1 MPTGFTESFWSPD
14 YAGGLGKLFAK
25 LQQGVVENQQVLT
38 IARLRADAED
48 AYGDKLKGI
57 APAAERP
64 DGFARDEGASTR
76 KAYEGIKKEMDS
88 AGESHKKVAENIRKL
103 VIEPFS
109 KWAEAHEQRVEMSHD
124 DLQNKIRNHDK
135 QTENVK
141 KLRNN
146 FFNKCRLLEDYDQEK
161 ELGFQSLSLVDKAKE
176 AKPTANGE
184 KDVTTPSSATAPTAP
199 EIKVAE
205 AEDDEDSYEIG
216 DMFYAPSQLKKILTA
231 ALDTLPMNEVK
242 VTLLGTYQNCTPG
255 DVIVQHLQKHLGATT
270 VSAAERIGQDLIGHG
285 FLRLVGNMGNTF
297 ANSSKMSYQWK
308 PKAFELAGKAPA
320 PTLQRKGT
328 LANMLAPVEEAD
340 DLSPESPGNAL
351 SDMFNRYLSQPRPGE
366 TQYDKLKRE
375 AAEADEK
382 YKGGVQKLDLIRCN
396 LEEAMMDHFKF
407 MERCELDRLKAIKA
421 VILDFSGA
429 VSNVIPT
436 LQSTVDTM
444 MLFQETVQPPGDLRF
459 MIDTYRTGS
468 FLPKVTTYE
477 SYYNTAGDQTY
488 GVDLELRARGDRKR
502 VPLIVTSILQ
512 YLDNHYPDLETDEA
526 RRSIWTVDVPLKAT
540 HHLRN
545 VINNGKAIPRDVLE
559 KYDMPI
565 VASALK
571 LYLLELPD
579 SLVSSRVYD
588 VIKTIYHTHG
598 GEGDD
603 QTRLSVIQNTLGGL
617 LLANIATLDAL
628 VSHFTRLIELT
639 SAEEQYY
646 TDLSAAFAPCILRPR
661 VESIVTLHDKH
672 AQRLFRDLLSHK
684 ELIFGELKRE
694 RSLNAGRNRAPSS
707 TDESSRKVN
716 EQARARAVIAAR
728 SRPSSPATASR
739 NRRDSSRGGDF
750 PRIPVNPTQSP
761 TTSVSSRY
769 RQSLEV
775 PGLPTSGPG
784 GLGDID
790 PQQAAFATQE
800 SSPGFAQTAESY
812 EQSPEDDA
820 PPSDNKLPH
829 QPPPKAEDSGFRR
842 ASRGY
847 QPRRNIRPEGV
858 SLSDRPIED

>member
-1 MPTGFTESFWSPD
+1 MPAGFSESFWSAD
-14 YAGGLGKLFAK
+14 YAGGLGKLFLK
-25 LQQGVVENQQVLT
+25 LQQGVVENQQILT

-48 AYGDKLKGI
+48 AYGDKLRTI
-57 APAAERP
+57 SPAAEKP

-76 KAYEGIKKEMDS
+76 KAYEGMKKEMDS
-88 AGESHKKVAENIRKL
+88 AGDSHKKVAENIRKL

-109 KWAEAHEQRVEMSHD
+109 RWADAHEQRVELSHE

-161 ELGFQSLSLVDKAKE
+161 ELGFQSPEKKDAP
-176 AKPTANGE
+176 KPATNGE
-184 KDVTTPSSATAPTAP
+184 GGPPLTPGTPATPGAPAP
-199 EIKVAE
+199 QIKVAE
-205 AEDDEDSYEIG
+205 PEDDEDAYEIG
-216 DMFYAPSQLKKILTA
+216 DMFYPPSQLKRILSS

-255 DVIVQHLQKHLGATT
+255 DVIVQYIQKHLGATT
-270 VSAAERIGQDLIGHG
+270 VSAAERVGQDLIGHG

-297 ANSSKMSYQWK
+297 ANSSKMNYQWK
-308 PKAFELAGKAPA
+308 PKALEMAGKVPS
-320 PTLQRKGT
+320 PTLQRRGT
-328 LANMLAPVEEAD
+328 LASMIAPEEVD

-375 AAEADEK
+375 AMEADEK
-382 YKGGVQKLDLIRCN
+382 YKSGVLKLDLIRCN
-396 LEEAMMDHFKF
+396 LEESMMDHLKF

-429 VSNVIPT
+429 ISNVIPT

-459 MIDTYRTGS
+459 MIDTYRSGP

-477 SYYNTAGDQTY
+477 SYYNSAGDQTF

-526 RRSIWTVDVPLKAT
+526 RRAIWTVDVPLKAT

-545 VINNGKAIPRDVLE
+545 SINNGKMIPRDVLK

-565 VASALK
+565 IASTLK

-639 SAEEQYY
+639 SADERYY
-646 TDLSAAFAPCILRPR
+646 SDLSATFAPCILRPR
-661 VESIVTLHDKH
+661 VESIVTQHDKH
-672 AQRLFRDLLSHK
+672 ALRLFRDLLSHK

-707 TDESSRKVN
+707 TDESSRK
-716 EQARARAVIAAR
+716 EKEHHRRRLLGATGGIRRRA
-728 SRPSSPATASR
+728 SPTATAASAL
-739 NRRDSSRGGDF
+739 
-750 PRIPVNPTQSP
+750 
-761 TTSVSSRY
+761 RY

-775 PGLPTSGPG
+775 P

-790 PQQAAFATQE
+790 PQQAAFAAEATT
-800 SSPGFAQTAESY
+800 GFSQTAEHY
-812 EQSPEDDA
+812 HETSPEDE
-820 PPSDNKLPH
+820 PVPQENRSVH
-829 QPPPKAEDSGFRR
+829 QPPPKVEESGYKR
-842 ASRGY
+842 APATRGY
-847 QPRRNIRPEGV
+847 QPRRIVRAEGV
-858 SLSDRPIED
+858 SLNDRPVDD

>member
-1 MPTGFTESFWSPD
+1 
-14 YAGGLGKLFAK
+14 
-25 LQQGVVENQQVLT
+25 
-38 IARLRADAED
+38 
-48 AYGDKLKGI
+48 
-57 APAAERP
+57 
-64 DGFARDEGASTR
+64 
-76 KAYEGIKKEMDS
+76 
-88 AGESHKKVAENIRKL
+88 
-103 VIEPFS
+103 
-109 KWAEAHEQRVEMSHD
+109 MSHD
-124 DLQNKIRNHDK
+124 DLQTKIRNHDK
-135 QTENVK
+135 QTETVK

-161 ELGFQSLSLVDKAKE
+161 ELGFSSIDKSKE
-176 AKPTANGE
+176 APKPTTNGE
-184 KDVTTPSSATAPTAP
+184 KDISSPIASSSRSVAPSAPQ
-199 EIKVAE
+199 IKVAE
-205 AEDDEDSYEIG
+205 AEEDEYEIG
-216 DMFYAPSQLKKILTA
+216 DMFYPPSQLKKILA
-231 ALDTLPMNEVK
+231 SALDTLPMNEVK

-255 DVIVQHLQKHLGATT
+255 DVIVQHMQKHLGATT
-270 VSAAERIGQDLIGHG
+270 VSAAERIGQDLISHG

-297 ANSSKMSYQWK
+297 ANSSKMNYQWK
-308 PKAFELAGKAPA
+308 PKAFEMAGKVPA
-320 PTLQRKGT
+320 PQLQRKGT
-328 LANMLAPVEEAD
+328 LASMLTTVDEDD
-340 DLSPESPGNAL
+340 DLTPESPGNAL

-366 TQYDKLKRE
+366 TQYDKLRRE
-375 AAEADEK
+375 ATEADDK
-382 YKGGVQKLDLIRCN
+382 YKSGVQKLDLIRCN
-396 LEEAMMDHFKF
+396 LEESIMDHLKF

-444 MLFQETVQPPGDLRF
+444 MLFQETVQPHGDLRF

-477 SYYNTAGDQTY
+477 SYYNSAGDQTF

-526 RRSIWTVDVPLKAT
+526 RRGIWTVDVPLKAT

-545 VINNGKAIPRDVLE
+545 AINNGKAIPRDILE

-565 VASALK
+565 VASTLK

-598 GEGDD
+598 GENDD

-646 TDLSAAFAPCILRPR
+646 NDLGTAFAPCILRPR
-661 VESIVTLHDKH
+661 VESIVTQHDKH
-672 AQRLFRDLLSHK
+672 AARLFRDLLSHK

-707 TDESSRKVN
+707 TDESSRKAN

-728 SRPSSPATASR
+728 SRPSSPASAGSR
-739 NRRDSSRGGDF
+739 NRRDSSKGGEF
-750 PRIPVNPTQSP
+750 PRIPINPTTTSP
-761 TTSVSSRY
+761 TNSTATSRY

-775 PGLPTSGPG
+775 PGLG

-790 PQQAAFATQE
+790 PQQAAFATE
-800 SSPGFAQTAESY
+800 SSSNFSQSADHF
-812 EQSPEDDA
+812 EQSPEDEA
-820 PPSDNKLPH
+820 THQDNKLPH
-829 QPPPKAEDSGFRR
+829 QPPPKTEEGIRR
-842 ASRGY
+842 PPVRGY
-847 QPRRNIRPEGV
+847 QRRNIRPEGV
-858 SLSDRPIED
+858 SLSDKPVDD

>member
-1 MPTGFTESFWSPD
+1 MPTGFAESFWSPD

-25 LQQGVVENQQVLT
+25 LQQGVVENQQVIT
-38 IARLRADAED
+38 IARLRAEAED
-48 AYGDKLKGI
+48 SYGDRLKSI
-57 APAAERP
+57 SPAAERP
-64 DGFARDEGASTR
+64 DGFLRDEGASTR
-76 KAYEGIKKEMDS
+76 KAGD
-88 AGESHKKVAENIRKL
+88 SHKKVAENIRKL

-109 KWAEAHEQRVEMSHD
+109 KWSEAHEQRVELSHD
-124 DLQNKIRNHDK
+124 DLQQKIRNHDK
-135 QTENVK
+135 QTETVK

-161 ELGFQSLSLVDKAKE
+161 ELGFQSPEKKE
-176 AKPTANGE
+176 TPKTAAGADGKTE
-184 KDVTTPSSATAPTAP
+184 SPATAAAP
-199 EIKVAE
+199 QIKVAE
-205 AEDDEDSYEIG
+205 PEDDEDAYEIG
-216 DMFYAPSQLKKILTA
+216 DMFYPPSQLKKILSA
-231 ALDTLPMNEVK
+231 ALDTVPMNEVK

-255 DVIVQHLQKHLGATT
+255 DVIVQYLQKHLGATT
-270 VSAAERIGQDLIGHG
+270 VSAAERIGQDLVGHG

-297 ANSSKMSYQWK
+297 ANSSRMNYQWR
-308 PKAFELAGKAPA
+308 PKAFEMAGKAPA
-320 PTLQRKGT
+320 LQRKGT
-328 LANMLAPVEEAD
+328 LASMLSPVEEAD
-340 DLSPESPGNAL
+340 NLSPESPGNAL
-351 SDMFNRYLSQPRPGE
+351 SDMFNKYLSQPRPGE
-366 TQYDKLKRE
+366 SQYDKLKRE
-375 AAEADEK
+375 ATEADEK
-382 YKGGVQKLDLIRCN
+382 YKAGVHKLDLIRCN
-396 LEEAMMDHFKF
+396 LEEAMMDHLKF
-407 MERCELDRLKAIKA
+407 MERCEVDRLKAIKA

-429 VSNVIPT
+429 ISNVIPT

-444 MLFQETVQPPGDLRF
+444 MLFQETVQPQGDLRF

-468 FLPKVTTYE
+468 FLPKVVTYE
-477 SYYNTAGDQTY
+477 SYYNSAGDQTF

-526 RRSIWTVDVPLKAT
+526 RRGIWTVDVPLKAT

-545 VINNGKAIPRDVLE
+545 AINNGKAIPRDVLE

-565 VASALK
+565 VASTLK

-646 TDLSAAFAPCILRPR
+646 SELAATFAPCILRPR
-661 VESIVTLHDKH
+661 VESIVTQHDKH

-694 RSLNAGRNRAPSS
+694 RSLNAGRNRAPSH
-707 TDESSRKVN
+707 TDESSRKAN

-728 SRPSSPATASR
+728 SRPSSPAAQSR
-739 NRRDSSRGGDF
+739 SRRDSSRGGEF
-750 PRIPVNPTQSP
+750 PRIPINPTQSP
-761 TTSVSSRY
+761 TSSIGTPRY

-775 PGLPTSGPG
+775 P

-790 PQQAAFATQE
+790 PQQAAFAQE
-800 SSPGFAQTAESY
+800 QSNNFSQTADHF
-812 EQSPEDDA
+812 EQSPEDDVV
-820 PPSDNKLPH
+820 PHENRLPH
-829 QPPPKAEDSGFRR
+829 QPPPKADDKPSFTRGP
-842 ASRGY
+842 ARGY
-847 QPRRNIRPEGV
+847 QPRRAPGVRPEGV
-858 SLSDRPIED
+858 SLSDRPVDD

>member
-1 MPTGFTESFWSPD
+1 MPTGFTESFWSSD

-25 LQQGVVENQQVLT
+25 LQQGIVENQQVVT
-38 IARLRADAED
+38 IARLRSEAED
-48 AYGDKLKGI
+48 AYGDRLKAI
-57 APAAERP
+57 SPAAERP
-64 DGFARDEGASTR
+64 EGFTRDEGASTR
-76 KAYEGIKKEMDS
+76 KAYDGIKKEMDS
-88 AGESHKKVAENIRKL
+88 AGDSHKKVAENIRKL

-109 KWAEAHEQRVEMSHD
+109 QWAEAHEQRVEMSHD
-124 DLQNKIRNHDK
+124 DLQTKIRNHDK

-161 ELGFQSLSLVDKAKE
+161 ELGFQSIEKPKE
-176 AKPTANGE
+176 PPKPTTNGE
-184 KDVTTPSSATAPTAP
+184 SVTSPSGPAPPAATAAP
-199 EIKVAE
+199 AAAAAPQIKVAE
-205 AEDDEDSYEIG
+205 PDDEEDAYEIG
-216 DMFYAPSQLKKILTA
+216 DMFYLPSQLKLILAA

-270 VSAAERIGQDLIGHG
+270 VSSAERIGQDLIAHG

-297 ANSSKMSYQWK
+297 ANSSKMNYQWK
-308 PKAFELAGKAPA
+308 PKAFEMAGKMQAPA
-320 PTLQRKGT
+320 PAALQRKAT
-328 LANMLAPVEEAD
+328 LGNMLSTVEED
-340 DLSPESPGNAL
+340 DSLSPESPGNAL

-375 AAEADEK
+375 SMEADEK
-382 YKGGVQKLDLIRCN
+382 YKAGVLKLDLIRCN
-396 LEEAMMDHFKF
+396 LEESMMDHFKF

-429 VSNVIPT
+429 ISNVIPT

-444 MLFQETVQPPGDLRF
+444 MLFQETVQPQGDLRF

-477 SYYNTAGDQTY
+477 SYYNTAGDQTF

-526 RRSIWTVDVPLKAT
+526 RRAIWTIEVPLKAT

-545 VINNGKAIPRDVLE
+545 VINNGKTIPRDVLE

-565 VASALK
+565 VASTLK

-639 SAEEQYY
+639 SAEEQFY
-646 TDLSAAFAPCILRPR
+646 TDLSATFAPCILRPR
-661 VESIVTLHDKH
+661 VESIVTQHDKH

-707 TDESSRKVN
+707 TDESSRKAN

-728 SRPSSPATASR
+728 SRPSSPAAASR
-739 NRRDSSRGGDF
+739 NRRDSSKGAEF

-761 TTSVSSRY
+761 TNTSATSRY

-775 PGLPTSGPG
+775 PGL

-790 PQQAAFATQE
+790 PQQAAFAAGE
-800 SSPGFAQTAESY
+800 GA
-812 EQSPEDDA
+812 EQSPEEPA
-820 PPSDNKLPH
+820 PQEPKLPH
-829 QPPPKAEDSGFRR
+829 QPPPPQPQPDVTDRRRSGV
-842 ASRGY
+842 ARGY

-858 SLSDRPIED
+858 TLSDRSLDD

>member
-1 MPTGFTESFWSPD
+1 MPTGFSESFWSPD
-14 YAGGLGKLFAK
+14 YAGGLGKLFSK
-25 LQQGVVENQQVLT
+25 LQQGVVENQQILT
-38 IARLRADAED
+38 IARLRSDAED
-48 AYGDKLKGI
+48 AYGDKLKSI
-57 APAAERP
+57 SPAAENP
-64 DGFARDEGASTR
+64 DGFLKDEGASTR
-76 KAYEGIKKEMDS
+76 KAYEGIKKEMES
-88 AGESHKKVAENIRKL
+88 AGDSHKKVAENIRKL

-109 KWAEAHEQRVEMSHD
+109 QWAEAHEQRVEMSHD
-124 DLQNKIRNHDK
+124 DLQTKIRNHDK
-135 QTENVK
+135 QTETVK

-161 ELGFQSLSLVDKAKE
+161 ELGFSSIDKSKE
-176 AKPTANGE
+176 APKPTTNGE
-184 KDVTTPSSATAPTAP
+184 KEVSSPVASSSRAAAAPAAP
-199 EIKVAE
+199 QIKVAE
-205 AEDDEDSYEIG
+205 AEEDEYEIG
-216 DMFYAPSQLKKILTA
+216 DMFYPPSQLKKILA
-231 ALDTLPMNEVK
+231 SALDTLPMNEVK

-285 FLRLVGNMGNTF
+285 FLRLVGNIGNTF
-297 ANSSKMSYQWK
+297 ANSSKMNYQWK
-308 PKAFELAGKAPA
+308 PKAFEMAGKGPA
-320 PTLQRKGT
+320 PQLQRKGT
-328 LANMLAPVEEAD
+328 LASMLTTVEEDD
-340 DLSPESPGNAL
+340 DLTPESPGNAL

-366 TQYDKLKRE
+366 TQYDKLRRE
-375 AAEADEK
+375 ATEADDK
-382 YKGGVQKLDLIRCN
+382 YKSGVQKLDLIRCN
-396 LEEAMMDHFKF
+396 LEESIMDHLKF

-444 MLFQETVQPPGDLRF
+444 MLFQETVQPQGDLRF

-477 SYYNTAGDQTY
+477 SYYNSAGDQTF

-526 RRSIWTVDVPLKAT
+526 RRGIWTVDVPLKAT

-545 VINNGKAIPRDVLE
+545 AINNGKAIPRDVLE

-565 VASALK
+565 VASTLK

-598 GEGDD
+598 GENDD

-646 TDLSAAFAPCILRPR
+646 NDLGTAFAPCILRPR
-661 VESIVTLHDKH
+661 VESIVTQHDKH
-672 AQRLFRDLLSHK
+672 AARLFRDLLSHK

-707 TDESSRKVN
+707 TDESSRKAN

-728 SRPSSPATASR
+728 SRPSSPASAGSR
-739 NRRDSSRGGDF
+739 NRRDSSKGGEF
-750 PRIPVNPTQSP
+750 PRIPINPTTTSP
-761 TTSVSSRY
+761 TNSTATSRY

-775 PGLPTSGPG
+775 PGLG

-790 PQQAAFATQE
+790 PQQAAFATE
-800 SSPGFAQTAESY
+800 SSSNFSQTADHF
-812 EQSPEDDA
+812 EQSPEEEA
-820 PPSDNKLPH
+820 AQQDNKLPH
-829 QPPPKAEDSGFRR
+829 QPPPKTEEGIRR
-842 ASRGY
+842 APVRGY
-847 QPRRNIRPEGV
+847 QRRNIRAEGI
-858 SLSDRPIED
+858 SLSDKPVDD

>member
-1 MPTGFTESFWSPD
+1 MPTGFTESFWSSD

-25 LQQGVVENQQVLT
+25 LQQGVVENQQVIT

-48 AYGDKLKGI
+48 AYGDKLKAI
-57 APAAERP
+57 SPAAENP
-64 DGFARDEGASTR
+64 EGFVRDEGASTR
-76 KAYEGIKKEMDS
+76 KAGD
-88 AGESHKKVAENIRKL
+88 SHKKVAENIRKL

-109 KWAEAHEQRVEMSHD
+109 QWSDAHEQRVEMSHD
-124 DLQNKIRNHDK
+124 DLQSKIRNHDK

-161 ELGFQSLSLVDKAKE
+161 ELGFSSIDKSKE
-176 AKPTANGE
+176 AKAIANGE
-184 KDVTTPSSATAPTAP
+184 KDPGTPGTPASPPKASASAAPQ
-199 EIKVAE
+199 IKVAE
-205 AEDDEDSYEIG
+205 ADDEDSYEIG
-216 DMFYAPSQLKKILTA
+216 DMFYAPSQLKKILA
-231 ALDTLPMNEVK
+231 SALDTLPMNEVK
-242 VTLLGTYQNCTPG
+242 VTLLGTYANCTPG

-308 PKAFELAGKAPA
+308 PKAFEMAGKAAA
-320 PTLQRKGT
+320 PVPLQRKGT
-328 LANMLAPVEEAD
+328 LANMLSTVEEID

-375 AAEADEK
+375 ATEADDK
-382 YKGGVQKLDLIRCN
+382 YKAGVQKLDLIRCN
-396 LEEAMMDHFKF
+396 LEESMMDHLKF

-429 VSNVIPT
+429 IQNVIPT
-436 LQSTVDTM
+436 LQSSVDTM
-444 MLFQETVQPPGDLRF
+444 MLFQETVQPPGDLRW

-526 RRSIWTVDVPLKAT
+526 RRGIWTVDVPLKAT

-545 VINNGKAIPRDVLE
+545 AINNGKAIPRDLLE

-617 LLANIATLDAL
+617 LLANIATLDAM

-646 TDLSAAFAPCILRPR
+646 NDLSVAFAPCILRPR
-661 VESIVTLHDKH
+661 VESIVTQHDKH
-672 AQRLFRDLLSHK
+672 ASRLFRDLLSHK

-707 TDESSRKVN
+707 TDESSRKAN

-728 SRPSSPATASR
+728 SRPSSPAAQGR
-739 NRRDSSRGGDF
+739 NRRDSSKGGDF
-750 PRIPVNPTQSP
+750 PRIPINP
-761 TTSVSSRY
+761 TTSPTNNSASRY

-775 PGLPTSGPG
+775 PGLG

-790 PQQAAFATQE
+790 PQQAAFAAE
-800 SSPGFAQTAESY
+800 ASSNFSQTADAY
-812 EQSPEDDA
+812 EQSPEEEVA
-820 PPSDNKLPH
+820 HDNKLPH
-829 QPPPKAEDSGFRR
+829 QPPPKSDDVGVRR
-842 ASRGY
+842 APGRGY
-847 QPRRNIRPEGV
+847 QPRRNIGV
-858 SLSDRPIED
+858 SLTDRPVDD

>member
-1 MPTGFTESFWSPD
+1 MPTGFAESFWSPD

-25 LQQGVVENQQVLT
+25 LQQGIVENQQILT
-38 IARLRADAED
+38 IARLRSEAED
-48 AYGDKLKGI
+48 AYGDKLKAI
-57 APAAERP
+57 SPAAERP

-76 KAYEGIKKEMDS
+76 KAYEGMKKEMDS
-88 AGESHKKVAENIRKL
+88 AGDSHKKVAENIRKL

-109 KWAEAHEQRVEMSHD
+109 RWAEAHEQRVELSHD

-135 QTENVK
+135 QTETVK

-161 ELGFQSLSLVDKAKE
+161 ELGFQSPEK
-176 AKPTANGE
+176 
-184 KDVTTPSSATAPTAP
+184 KDVTKTAANGDGGPGTPGAPSAPQ
-199 EIKVAE
+199 IKVAE
-205 AEDDEDSYEIG
+205 PEDDEDAYEIG
-216 DMFYAPSQLKKILTA
+216 DMFYPPSQLKKILA
-231 ALDTLPMNEVK
+231 SALDTLPMNEVK

-255 DVIVQHLQKHLGATT
+255 DVIVQHIQKHLGATT

-308 PKAFELAGKAPA
+308 PKAFEMAGKVTA
-320 PTLQRKGT
+320 LQRRGT
-328 LANMLAPVEEAD
+328 LASMLTPVDEVD

-366 TQYDKLKRE
+366 SQYDKLKRE
-375 AAEADEK
+375 AMEADEK
-382 YKGGVQKLDLIRCN
+382 YKAGVQKLDLIRCN
-396 LEEAMMDHFKF
+396 LEESMMDHLKF

-429 VSNVIPT
+429 ISNVIPT

-444 MLFQETVQPPGDLRF
+444 MLFQETVQPQGDLRF
-459 MIDTYRTGS
+459 MIDTYRSGS

-477 SYYNTAGDQTY
+477 SYYNSAGDQTF

-526 RRSIWTVDVPLKAT
+526 RRAIWTVDVPLKAT

-545 VINNGKAIPRDVLE
+545 AINNGKAIPRDVLE

-565 VASALK
+565 IASTLK

-617 LLANIATLDAL
+617 LLANIATLDAM

-639 SAEEQYY
+639 SADEQYY
-646 TDLSAAFAPCILRPR
+646 IDLSATFAPCILRPR
-661 VESIVTLHDKH
+661 VESIVTQHDKH

-707 TDESSRKVN
+707 TDESSRKAN

-728 SRPSSPATASR
+728 SRPGSPASTGR
-739 NRRDSSRGGDF
+739 NRRDSSKGGEF
-750 PRIPVNPTQSP
+750 PRIPINPTQSP
-761 TTSVSSRY
+761 TNSASASRY

-775 PGLPTSGPG
+775 P

-790 PQQAAFATQE
+790 PQQAAFAAQE
-800 SSPGFAQTAESY
+800 SSSGFSQTQEHYENSLEDNESPQ
-812 EQSPEDDA
+812 ES
-820 PPSDNKLPH
+820 KLPH
-829 QPPPKAEDSGFRR
+829 QPPPKAEEATGFKRSS
-842 ASRGY
+842 APRGY
-847 QPRRNIRPEGV
+847 QPRRVVARNEGV
-858 SLSDRPIED
+858 SLSDRPVDD